1 MIFHG
6 TLPPSPLKAITRFFL
21 VLLTS
26 LLTGCTLDSV
36 IQALT
41 KEDFKLLTYPD
52 TNYVDVNSSTLNLE
66 GHCDVAEG
74 TVTLKLGSVEKEKLT
89 CPETGLWQYQLDV
102 ASLGDGEVNLTVE
115 QVELA
120 DATKNIKSATVT
132 LNKDTTPPQLLAMP
146 DIILNDKGYI
156 SWDCQNLNDK
166 CTFRSF
172 VSATDLFT
180 FAAEPYTSLKSNVT
194 FPDGKSYLFLQAKDA
209 AGNLSAVKKIEV
221 YSGAMGI
228 LINPMQMKLAVAQAV
243 TLRFYIPQV
252 FAEYTL
258 FNNDSCTGADNWQAR
273 TPATHNWNLA
283 SAAPGAYNVSARF
296 RTAGGIISQ
305 CFTDSIPIIDTST
318 ILNICTAGSSTAI
331 FGVVGS
337 TLIGQVPGYANN
349 ENCTFTVNTTQP
361 MDILLAAVVDTEA
374 DKDIVT
380 VRQNGQTLYS
390 ASGSIVTAGLDAMAS
405 TQAGPFTFNFTSD
418 AANTGGGF
426 AMYWMPKNSI
436 RQEIRINNGATKTS
450 SKNLQ
455 VSFNVPAYMRE
466 YNLTEDSTCATVGTW
481 KTIAPTQTFTATGNG
496 PTLSLG
502 ARFRDAFGNES
513 ECTTANIQ
521 YVAPAIT
528 IVTPATVGDI
538 SNSVDLTG
546 ACSDAGATIRISG
559 SYTGETTC
567 SAQNLWSKSFALGT
581 VPNNTTLN
589 ITAELMLAGTAE
601 ASASKSYTIQRF
613 VTPSFPVA
621 NGYVGPT
628 FTMTGTCSPN
638 GSVINITA
646 PNATSVSC
654 TNGQW
659 QSVQTVTGNNDDTV
673 NIAGNLT
680 FNSVVQDSFA
690 FTTTLSTQPP
700 LATVFGAPTGKSPE
714 ANHALTVSGIGV
726 TAYKY
731 KFGKDATCSNASGY
745 SAEISSAI
753 GIFVNQNS
761 NADGD
766 DMVLCVVGLNGLNGL
781 WQDYSAATTR
791 TWKKASLKYA
801 SLSAASKKFTEGQT
815 AVTVG
820 VTLDTVSA
828 VPVRVYYNLSG
839 DAIYMIDHNLALG
852 YIEVPAGQLSAQI
865 TFDTLTN
872 AMDTND
878 KDLDVYITHTNQPD
892 YIAGT
897 NARQRFIIKNTT
909 SSYKKILSIA
919 HGSDYTQPSFLAV
932 ADDGKLRVWGVAT
945 ATTAGVTIT
954 QPALNFKQVTGT
966 RMNFCALTD
975 TNQVYCGG
983 VGGLSGTGVDSGV
996 TYKSIDLKYY
1006 TACGITSDDRV
1017 RCWDVSGSP
1026 ITPYYIDDGVTKFKK
1041 VVAAQSS
1048 TICAISLADDLYC
1061 YGNNTYKQIAN
1072 NATATYNVLTQ
1083 VDPGVKYRDVT
1094 SYTYVCGITRDDQQ
1108 IKCWGRN
1115 DFYQLGNGT
1124 SVNNPTPT
1132 VVDGATKY
1140 LQISGSNT
1148 HVCAIT
1154 ETNALKCWGSLI
1166 RGGYTSIQD
1175 GITYST
1181 PTLLNTNIAW
1191 KTIQTND
1198 GSICGIADDDMP
1210 YCFGDGTNYGDVPK
1224 TANPTLE
1231 AVDVYSSYQDMATA
1245 YGTVCAIRNDG
1256 GAYCSNTIHP
1266 LKRAHPS
1273 VDFSS
1278 AKVMSDKG
1286 VICLGLSDSSYCTG
1300 VNTNSLLGDTNSTNP
1315 KVDLVHTGGLAIQAM
1330 ATADN
1335 YCINAINTAG
1345 NLYRWGSTS
1354 ASGCPPGTTTTPTL
1368 VPTSV
1373 KFKPIIRSVATAGC
1387 ALSLDNEVYCW
1398 GAGSIM
1404 RTGISTTPINV
1415 DPGYRYTDIQL
1426 STARFCGILENGQ
1439 VRCWGS
1445 GSLGKLGH
1453 NSTADSTGTLINGG
1467 RIYTQLALGNS
1478 AACGITGTTL
1488 ECWGNGYS
1496 NVPVAVNGGASYQQV
1511 VMGNGEMIALTTSG
1525 AVHFWRISDYMSPP
1539 TVISGGVSFAKLS
1552 ATNYSGTT
1560 NSMFCALTTTNKLY
1574 CRTPWGAG
1582 TSLNMLHQVRAA
1594 RF

>member
-1 MIFHG
+1 MFIG
-6 TLPPSPLKAITRFFL
+6 TLTLKIKKVISYALLITSA
-21 VLLTS
+21 VLLP
-26 LLTGCTLDSV
+26 GCTLDTLIEAVGS
-36 IQALT
+36 LT
-41 KEDFKLLTYPD
+41 PEDKKLITAPA
-52 TNYVDVNSSTLNLE
+52 NEYVDINTTTLTLQGFCDESE
-66 GHCDVAEG
+66 GELTVKINAAEA
-74 TVTLKLGSVEKEKLT
+74 THMA
-89 CPETGLWQYQLDV
+89 CPVGGVWQYQLDV
-102 ASLGDGEVNLTVE
+102 QSLADGEATLTVDQSALGDVTSKIKTE
-115 QVELA
+115 
-120 DATKNIKSATVT
+120 TKT
-132 LNKDTTPPQLLAMP
+132 LNKDTTAPQLMAMP
-146 DIILNDKGYI
+146 DIILNDKGFV
-156 SWDCQNLNDK
+156 SWDCQNLDDK

-172 VSATDLFT
+172 ISATDIFA
-180 FAAEPYTSLKSNVT
+180 FAAEPYTTVKSDMN

-209 AGNLSAVKKIEV
+209 AGNLSSVKKIEV
-221 YSGAMGI
+221 YSGTMGI
-228 LINPMQMKLAVAQAV
+228 WINPIQLKLAIDQNV
-243 TLRFYIPQV
+243 TLRFYIPQI
-252 FAEYTL
+252 FNEYTL
-258 FNNDSCTGADNWQAR
+258 FNNADCSGATNWQNRTAGAHNWTLPSA
-273 TPATHNWNLA
+273 TPA
-283 SAAPGAYNVSARF
+283 SYPVSAKF
-296 RTAGGIISQ
+296 RTASGLISQ
-305 CFTDSIPIIDTST
+305 CFTDHIPVIDTAT
-318 ILNICTAGSSTAI
+318 VHNICTAGSSSAI
-331 FGVVGS
+331 FGVIAS
-337 TLIGQVPGYANN
+337 SKPMQNPGYSDN
-349 ENCTFTVNTTQP
+349 ENCSFTVNATIA
-361 MDILLAAVVDTEA
+361 MDITPASPLETEL
-374 DKDIVT
+374 DKDILS

-390 ASGSIVTAGLDAMAS
+390 ASGNVAPLGLQPFTS
-405 TQAGPFTFNFTSD
+405 TQPGSFTFNFSSD
-418 AANTGGGF
+418 AQNTGPGF
-426 AMYWMPKNSI
+426 VLYWMPKDSF
-436 RQEIRINNGATKTS
+436 RQEMVINDNTTMTS
-450 SKNLQ
+450 SKNLR
-455 VSFNVPAYMRE
+455 VAFDVPPHMKE
-466 YNLTEDSTCATVGTW
+466 YYLTEDTSCTAGGTW
-481 KTIAPTQTFTATGNG
+481 KSMAPSVQFTSTTSNPTIN
-496 PTLSLG
+496 LR
-502 ARFRDAFGNES
+502 ARFRDSFGNES
-513 ECTTANIQ
+513 ECVAASIQYAAPGVGLFITTA
-521 YVAPAIT
+521 
-528 IVTPATVGDI
+528 DM
-538 SNSVDLTG
+538 
-546 ACSDAGATIRISG
+546 GATLVLSGICTEVNAVIRISG
-559 SYTGETTC
+559 TFTGETTC
-567 SAQNLWSKSFALGT
+567 SSNNQWSKTFSIGNVA
-581 VPNNTTLN
+581 NNTVIN
-589 ITAELMLAGTAE
+589 ATAELLIAGSVEDSISDT
-601 ASASKSYTIQRF
+601 YTIQRF

-638 GSVINITA
+638 GSIINITA
-646 PNATSVSC
+646 PNATSVTC

-673 NIAGNLT
+673 NIAGNLL

-726 TAYKY
+726 TAFKY
-731 KFGKDATCSNASGY
+731 KFGKDAVCSNASGY
-745 SAEISSAI
+745 SAQISSTT
-753 GIFVNQNS
+753 GIFINQNS
-761 NADGD
+761 NVDGD

-801 SLSAASKKFTEGQT
+801 SLSAASKKFTEGQ
-815 AVTVG
+815 AGVTVG

-852 YIEVPAGQLSAQI
+852 YVEVPAGQLSAQI
-865 TFDTLTN
+865 TFDTLSN
-872 AMDTND
+872 ALDTND

-892 YIAGT
+892 YIAGA

-919 HGSDYTQPSFLAV
+919 HGSDYTQPSFMAV
-932 ADDGKLRVWGVAT
+932 ADDGKLRVWGVAN
-945 ATTAGVTIT
+945 ATTAGVIIS

-966 RMNFCALTD
+966 RTNFCALTD
-975 TNQVYCGG
+975 TNHVYCGG
-983 VGGLSGTGVDSGV
+983 VGGLSGTGVDTGV

-1026 ITPYYIDDGVTKFKK
+1026 ITAYYIDDGVTKFKK

-1048 TICAISLADDLYC
+1048 TICAISLADDLFC
-1061 YGNNTYKQIAN
+1061 YGNNSFKQIAN

-1083 VDPGVKYRDVT
+1083 VDSGVKYRDVT

-1124 SVNNPTPT
+1124 IVNNPTPT
-1132 VVDGATKY
+1132 VIDGATKY

-1154 ETNALKCWGSLI
+1154 ETNALKCWGAQV

-1175 GITYST
+1175 AITYST

-1191 KTIQTND
+1191 KTIQAND
-1198 GSICGIADDDMP
+1198 GSVCGIADDDMP

-1224 TANPTLE
+1224 TATPMLE

-1278 AKVMSDKG
+1278 GKVMSDKG

-1300 VNTNSLLGDTNSTNP
+1300 VNTNSLLGDNSTST

-1354 ASGCPPGTTTTPTL
+1354 ASGCPTGTTTTPTL

-1373 KFKPIIRSVATAGC
+1373 KFKPIIRSVGTAGC

-1404 RTGISTTPINV
+1404 RTGNSTTPISV
-1415 DPGYRYTDIQL
+1415 DPGNRYTDIQL

-1467 RIYTQLALGNS
+1467 RVYTQLALGNS
-1478 AACGITGTTL
+1478 AACGITGTHL

-1496 NVPVAVNGGASYQQV
+1496 NVPVAINGGASYQQV
-1511 VMGNGEMIALTTSG
+1511 VMGNGEMIALTTGG
-1525 AVHFWRISDYMSPP
+1525 AVHFWQISDYMNPP
-1539 TVISGGVSFAKLS
+1539 TVISAGVSFAKLN
-1552 ATNYSGTT
+1552 ATNYSGTS

-1582 TSLNMLHQVRAA
+1582 SSLNILHQVRAA